1 MEACDNIRKGLR
13 DYAELSQQLNDY
25 LASDEGKKIKA
36 CMDALEAKKKDL
48 YDLAKAEAIGGTIVE
63 AGYQLVVATRT
74 TVDTHA
80 LFKAHGEAIAKACP
94 EAVTLDKAKFA
105 RAQKAIASLT
115 RKSAS
120 QKEVL
125 GISIERFAGD
135 ISIVPTLRRA
145 KE

>member
-1 MEACDNIRKGLR
+1 MSAESIRNGLR
-13 DYAELSQQLNDY
+13 DYAELSQQLNAL
-25 LASDEGKKIKA
+25 LATPEGARVKE

-48 YDLAKAEAIGGTIVE
+48 YDLAKAEAIEGTIAE

-105 RAQKAIASLT
+105 KAQKAIASLT

-125 GISIERFAGD
+125 GISVERFAGD